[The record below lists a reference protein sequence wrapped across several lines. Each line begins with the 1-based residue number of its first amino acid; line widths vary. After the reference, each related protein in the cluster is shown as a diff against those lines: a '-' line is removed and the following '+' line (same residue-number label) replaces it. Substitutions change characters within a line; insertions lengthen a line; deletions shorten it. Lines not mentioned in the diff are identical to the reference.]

1 MGDRLSCRAISR
13 RLDATRI
20 TPLRVILKPIIDFL
34 LTESQ
39 TSHAHHPSYIRYR
52 IPFKIISTKLAFA
65 IFWWL
70 GFAIAKPN
78 IKLQFDF
85 STILRQDD
93 RLLGFV
99 P

>member
-1 MGDRLSCRAISR
+1 MARGD
-13 RLDATRI
+13 
-20 TPLRVILKPIIDFL
+20 
-34 LTESQ
+34 
-39 TSHAHHPSYIRYR
+39 R

-93 RLLGFV
+93 GLLGTV
-99 P
+99 KRRVRALT